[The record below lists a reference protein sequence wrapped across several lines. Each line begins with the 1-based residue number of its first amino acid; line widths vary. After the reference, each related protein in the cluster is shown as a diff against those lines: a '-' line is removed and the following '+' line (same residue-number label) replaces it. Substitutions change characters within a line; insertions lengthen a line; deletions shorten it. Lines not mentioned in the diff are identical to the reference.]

1 MARSQIENR
10 NFLAPTGFQF
20 NLKRSPKVAFFCNEA
35 NIPDLNLGVAVQ
47 PNYLRDIPTSV
58 GWCNYTNTI
67 VDGNLRSIGCFPS
80 ECNISVVRDIRC
92 RACSQRDSRCRYV
105 KDRQNIYSDGTLQI
119 LSSNLV
125 PKFNVN
131 FRDLFPTSLT
141 TLTFDATDTD
151 IQYFTANAEF
161 KYTSYEIVPIGT
173 APVIPYIPAPTISLT
188 ASSTSNVPNNTDV
201 TFTWETTNASQ
212 VSINN
217 GVGIVTSP
225 NGRLDVT
232 VVFGDETSR
241 TYTATAIGSGGEQS
255 ADITIERTQAAT
267 ADFFLATYQFTDGRD
282 LDTRTSV
289 VSPTGYGVTVGFG
302 LSDSIPNA
310 GINGEE
316 TTLELVLNLFSSQN
330 QILLPTTLVSIPYPW
345 IFVQDGGLVG
355 MLDSNQLWSMLHPLL
370 VVPWFTILPA
380 KPGQTQLL
388 QKLLLDLLRLLA
400 SLQTESK
407 DQLRRYGRKNCYY
420 EPWLCW
426 GNSVIHLIPC
436 YNTVIIRCNKWL
448 LILMHFKECGK
459 KILS

>member
-47 PNYLRDIPTSV
+47 PNYLRDIPTPGDKIEFGDLSLRFLVDENLENYLELQDWIRGLGYPESV
-58 GWCNYTNTI
+58 QEFRDLAADGI
-67 VDGNLRSIGCFPS
+67 VKGP
-80 ECNISVVRDIRC
+80 
-92 RACSQRDSRCRYV
+92 YV

-188 ASSTSNVPNNTDV
+188 ASSTSNVPNNTEV

-241 TYTATAIGSGGEQS
+241 TYTATAVGSGGEQS
-255 ADITIERTQAAT
+255 VDVTIERTQAAT
-267 ADFFLATYQFTDGRD
+267 ADFFLATYLFTDGRD

-310 GINGEE
+310 GIEWGGDNTGTGVESILFTKSDFVANNAGINTISMDLRAGWWTGGDVGFQPVVVNVTSFVGGAMVYDSSSKTWTNPTATETFTGFTSTSRVITDRIERPASEDMGERIAIM
-316 TTLELVLNLFSSQN
+316 NLDFVDG
-330 QILLPTTLVSIPYPW
+330 TVSY
-345 IFVQDGGLVG
+345 
-355 MLDSNQLWSMLHPLL
+355 
-370 VVPWFTILPA
+370 T
-380 KPGQTQLL
+380 
-388 QKLLLDLLRLLA
+388 
-400 SLQTESK
+400 
-407 DQLRRYGRKNCYY
+407 
-420 EPWLCW
+420 
-426 GNSVIHLIPC
+426 
-436 YNTVIIRCNKWL
+436 
-448 LILMHFKECGK
+448 
-459 KILS
+459 

>member
-47 PNYLRDIPTSV
+47 PNYLRDIPTPGDKIEFGDLSLRFLVDENLENYLELQDWIRGLGYPESV
-58 GWCNYTNTI
+58 QEFRDLAADGI
-67 VDGNLRSIGCFPS
+67 VKGP
-80 ECNISVVRDIRC
+80 
-92 RACSQRDSRCRYV
+92 YV

-232 VVFGDETSR
+232 VNFGDETSR

-267 ADFFLATYQFTDGRD
+267 ADFFLATYTFTDGRD
-282 LDTRTSV
+282 LDIRASV
-289 VSPTGYGVTVGFG
+289 VSPTGYGVTVGYG
-302 LSDSIPNA
+302 LSNSIPGAGVTWGGDNLGTGVESILFTKSEFVANNA
-310 GINGEE
+310 GINTVSFDLRAGWYQGGDVGFQPVVVNVTSFVGGAMVYDSSSKTWTNPTATETFTGFTSTSRVITDRIERPASEDMGERIAIM
-316 TTLELVLNLFSSQN
+316 NLDFVEG
-330 QILLPTTLVSIPYPW
+330 TVSY
-345 IFVQDGGLVG
+345 
-355 MLDSNQLWSMLHPLL
+355 
-370 VVPWFTILPA
+370 T
-380 KPGQTQLL
+380 
-388 QKLLLDLLRLLA
+388 
-400 SLQTESK
+400 
-407 DQLRRYGRKNCYY
+407 
-420 EPWLCW
+420 
-426 GNSVIHLIPC
+426 
-436 YNTVIIRCNKWL
+436 
-448 LILMHFKECGK
+448 
-459 KILS
+459 

>member
-47 PNYLRDIPTSV
+47 PNYLRDIPTPGDKIEFGDLSLRFLVDENLENYLELQDWIRGLGYPESV
-58 GWCNYTNTI
+58 QEFRDLAADGI
-67 VDGNLRSIGCFPS
+67 VKGP
-80 ECNISVVRDIRC
+80 
-92 RACSQRDSRCRYV
+92 YV

-232 VVFGDETSR
+232 VNFGDETSR

-267 ADFFLATYQFTDGRD
+267 ADFFLATYTFTDGRD
-282 LDTRTSV
+282 LDIRASV
-289 VSPTGYGVTVGFG
+289 VSPTGYGVTVGYG
-302 LSDSIPNA
+302 LSNSIPGAGVTWGGDNLGTGVESILFTKSEFVANNA
-310 GINGEE
+310 GINTVSFDLRAGWYQGGDVGFQPVVVNVTSFVGGAMVYDSSNKTWTNPTATETFTGFTSTSKVITERIGDQPASTELGERIDIM
-316 TTLELVLNLFSSQN
+316 NLDFVEG
-330 QILLPTTLVSIPYPW
+330 TVSY
-345 IFVQDGGLVG
+345 
-355 MLDSNQLWSMLHPLL
+355 
-370 VVPWFTILPA
+370 T
-380 KPGQTQLL
+380 
-388 QKLLLDLLRLLA
+388 
-400 SLQTESK
+400 
-407 DQLRRYGRKNCYY
+407 
-420 EPWLCW
+420 
-426 GNSVIHLIPC
+426 
-436 YNTVIIRCNKWL
+436 
-448 LILMHFKECGK
+448 
-459 KILS
+459 

>member
-47 PNYLRDIPTSV
+47 PNYLRDIPTPGDKIEFGDLSLRFLVDENLENYLELQDWIRGLGYPESV
-58 GWCNYTNTI
+58 QEFRDLAA
-67 VDGNLRSIGCFPS
+67 DGIIKG
-80 ECNISVVRDIRC
+80 
-92 RACSQRDSRCRYV
+92 AYV

-232 VVFGDETSR
+232 VNFGDETSR

-267 ADFFLATYQFTDGRD
+267 ADFFLATYTFTDGRD
-282 LDTRTSV
+282 LDIRASV
-289 VSPTGYGVTVGFG
+289 VSPTGYGVTVGYG
-302 LSDSIPNA
+302 LSNSIPGAGVTWGGDNLGTGVESILFTKSEFVANNA
-310 GINGEE
+310 GINTVSFDLRAGWYQGGDVGFQPVVVNVTSFVGGAMVYDSSNKTWTNPTATETFTGFTSTSKQITERIGDQPASTDMGERIAIM
-316 TTLELVLNLFSSQN
+316 NLDFVDG
-330 QILLPTTLVSIPYPW
+330 TVSY
-345 IFVQDGGLVG
+345 
-355 MLDSNQLWSMLHPLL
+355 
-370 VVPWFTILPA
+370 T
-380 KPGQTQLL
+380 
-388 QKLLLDLLRLLA
+388 
-400 SLQTESK
+400 
-407 DQLRRYGRKNCYY
+407 
-420 EPWLCW
+420 
-426 GNSVIHLIPC
+426 
-436 YNTVIIRCNKWL
+436 
-448 LILMHFKECGK
+448 
-459 KILS
+459 

>member
-47 PNYLRDIPTSV
+47 PNYLRDIPTPGDKIEFGDLSLRFLVDENLENYLELQDWIRGLGYPESV
-58 GWCNYTNTI
+58 QEFRDLAADGI
-67 VDGNLRSIGCFPS
+67 VKGP
-80 ECNISVVRDIRC
+80 
-92 RACSQRDSRCRYV
+92 YV

-151 IQYFTANAEF
+151 VQYFTANAEF

-241 TYTATAIGSGGEQS
+241 TYTATAVGSGGEQS
-255 ADITIERTQAAT
+255 VDVTIERTQAAT
-267 ADFFLATYQFTDGRD
+267 ADFFLATYLFTDGRD

-302 LSDSIPNA
+302 LADSIPNA
-310 GINGEE
+310 GIEWGGDNTGTGVESILFTKSDFVANNAGINTISMDLRAGWWTGGDVGFQPVVVNVTSFVGGAMVYDSSSKTWTNPTATETFTGFTSTSRVITDRIERPASEDMGERIAIM
-316 TTLELVLNLFSSQN
+316 NLDFVEG
-330 QILLPTTLVSIPYPW
+330 TVSY
-345 IFVQDGGLVG
+345 
-355 MLDSNQLWSMLHPLL
+355 
-370 VVPWFTILPA
+370 T
-380 KPGQTQLL
+380 
-388 QKLLLDLLRLLA
+388 
-400 SLQTESK
+400 
-407 DQLRRYGRKNCYY
+407 
-420 EPWLCW
+420 
-426 GNSVIHLIPC
+426 
-436 YNTVIIRCNKWL
+436 
-448 LILMHFKECGK
+448 
-459 KILS
+459 